1 MTIFR
6 TLAVVIATSLAT
18 SFFGCTSS
26 KEQLLKMDESQ
37 VRLRRVQTRAFDT
50 MEKEMMLRTII
61 TTLQDFD
68 YVLDKADATLGVVS
82 ATKFDTNRYR
92 ITVTVRPRGEAQLLV
107 RANLQFNQ
115 KAVNDPVIYQDF
127 FTSLAKSMF
136 LTAHSVD

>member
-1 MTIFR
+1 MIILR
-6 TLAVVIATSLAT
+6 TLAVVIATSIT
-18 SFFGCTSS
+18 ISFFGCTSS

-37 VRLRRVQTRAFDT
+37 VRLRRIQTRAFDT